1 MLIVDPSVEPPSP
14 QPLAGR
20 RILIVEDEAL
30 IGMAM
35 LQSVQDAGG
44 DALWVQTDRA
54 AYAALRGIGRS
65 FDTIILDINL
75 GEGTT
80 GFDVARHARTVAP
93 GVRIIF
99 SSGSPASWVDDFGVP
114 DALFLA
120 KPCTEAGLLVALARV
135 QEPAGAQAWTGQS
148 TAWRAATNAA
158 SE

>member
-1 MLIVDPSVEPPSP
+1 MLNVEPTREPTRP
-14 QPLAGR
+14 QPLSER

-120 KPCTEAGLLVALARV
+120 KPCTEAKLLAALDEVREPDKAR
-135 QEPAGAQAWTGQS
+135 AWTGQ
-148 TAWRAATNAA
+148 AEGWRQASGAAT
-158 SE
+158 E